1 MTILTFLEDRRAGFI
16 TRWHARQV
24 QRKESLAEHHYFV
37 LHDALVILDAIRHHN
52 ILEKLGQEEPEGI
65 ELRIL
70 LMAHFHDAPEFESGD
85 VSGAAKRDFPDLA
98 RAVRKVERRV
108 ADSILFREL
117 PDEMA
122 ERYRGFVRQ
131 MVHQDYRTLEQQI
144 VKYADKLEALL
155 FAKTEVDIGNTLM
168 VEVVEQVK
176 GELKALTWGWL
187 VELRKETGLP

>member
-37 LHDALVILDAIRHHN
+37 LHDSLVILDALRHHK
-52 ILEKLGQEEPEGI
+52 ILEKLGLEEPD
-65 ELRIL
+65 ELKIL

-98 RAVRKVERRV
+98 RAVRKVERKI
-108 ADSILFREL
+108 ADSLIFRDL
-117 PDEMA
+117 PDDIA
-122 ERYRGFVRQ
+122 ERYRGYVRQ
-131 MVHQDYRTLEQQI
+131 MVHQEYRTLEQQI

-155 FAKTEVDIGNTLM
+155 YAKTEVDIGNTLM
-168 VEVVEQVK
+168 VPVVEQVR
-176 GELKALTWGWL
+176 GELQVLTWAWL

>member
-1 MTILTFLEDRRAGFI
+1 MTILSFLEDRRAGFI

-37 LHDALVILDAIRHHN
+37 LHDSLVILDALKHHH
-52 ILEKLGQEEPEGI
+52 ILEKLGVEEPN
-65 ELRIL
+65 ELQIL
-70 LMAHFHDAPEFESGD
+70 LMAHFHDASEFESGD
-85 VSGAAKRDFPDLA
+85 VSGAAKREFPDLA
-98 RAVRKVERRV
+98 RAVRKVERKI
-108 ADSILFREL
+108 ADSLIFRTL

-122 ERYRGFVRQ
+122 ERYRGYVRQ

-168 VEVVEQVK
+168 VEVVQQVK
-176 GELKALTWGWL
+176 NELEELTWVWL